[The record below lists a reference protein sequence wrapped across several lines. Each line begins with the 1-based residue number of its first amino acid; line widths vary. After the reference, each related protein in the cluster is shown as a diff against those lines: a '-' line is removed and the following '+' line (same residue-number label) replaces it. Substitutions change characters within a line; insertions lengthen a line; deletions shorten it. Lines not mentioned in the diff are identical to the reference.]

1 MNTLEKEDIIDVEE
15 DFSTTKSILRNRKRT
30 TDSKELL
37 LFLNMFKF
45 LFYYLEFYNL
55 SMKNR

>member
-15 DFSTTKSILRNRKRT
+15 EFSMTKSVLRNRKRT

-45 LFYYLEFYNL
+45 LFYYTEF
-55 SMKNR
+55 